1 MKRSQSRGLVTDI
14 WGSREGCA
22 SQKGAVVKIIVC
34 PVKGHLEA
42 PLCRRLLL
50 SGEDNLG
57 VTVSFPR
64 DIAAFSTDS
73 RIKVATLSRQQG
85 VGSSPGCRSSIS
97 LASVLTGCDAP

>member
-1 MKRSQSRGLVTDI
+1 MKGSKRRGLVTDI
-14 WGSREGCA
+14 WGSRESCA

-50 SGEDNLG
+50 SSKDNLG

-73 RIKVATLSRQQG
+73 RIKVATLSKKATRCGLKPWLSIIHQ
-85 VGSSPGCRSSIS
+85 PGQR
-97 LASVLTGCDAP
+97 THRM

>member
-1 MKRSQSRGLVTDI
+1 MKGSKSRGLVTDI
-14 WGSREGCA
+14 WGSREGCT

-42 PLCRRLLL
+42 PLCRKLLL
-50 SGEDNLG
+50 SSKDNLG

-85 VGSSPGCRSSIS
+85 MGSSPGCPSSIS
-97 LASVLTGCDAP
+97 LASALTGRDDP

>member
-1 MKRSQSRGLVTDI
+1 MVTDI

-85 VGSSPGCRSSIS
+85 VGSSPGCLSSIS
-97 LASVLTGCDAP
+97 LASALTGCDAP

>member
-1 MKRSQSRGLVTDI
+1 MVTGI
-14 WGSREGCA
+14 WGSRDGRA

-34 PVKGHLEA
+34 RVKGHPEP

-50 SGEDNLG
+50 SGKNNLG

-73 RIKVATLSRQQG
+73 KMKVATLSKKATSHG
-85 VGSSPGCRSSIS
+85 LKP
-97 LASVLTGCDAP
+97 